1 MNLNKVGWN
10 EIELDQMSWDDVKW
24 NRMVLD

>member
-10 EIELDQMSWDDVKW
+10 EIEVDQMSWDDVKW